1 MHFVKCNDLEPVVCR
16 FDNEWSWLFLGVE
29 HDIVDVT
36 DGLELQKVFDQSN
49 RGQIPTEAT
58 LSSAEEKD
66 LLVSGRVTGVEDSS
80 SNAEDGKSKSDVVSE
95 STDYS
100 TKVFESV
107 SDDVQSGKLSN
118 NKERLTPEN
127 DRGSRNLHDIRLNRN
142 YELKGRLNID
152 SDGLADQNQA
162 TRDSVA
168 KVDKIKLA
176 EPAKVGEAAQLESLN
191 AGTPFTAV
199 PASNSSSMRPQPY
212 ILKVKNTPARAELD
226 DIYFLCEYFPAIFYH
241 AEIKLFPLST
251 FSTGASFS

>member
-1 MHFVKCNDLEPVVCR
+1 M
-16 FDNEWSWLFLGVE
+16 E

-66 LLVSGRVTGVEDSS
+66 LLAT
-80 SNAEDGKSKSDVVSE
+80 
-95 STDYS
+95 
-100 TKVFESV
+100 
-107 SDDVQSGKLSN
+107 
-118 NKERLTPEN
+118 EN

-191 AGTPFTAV
+191 VGTPFTAV
-199 PASNSSSMRPQPY
+199 PASNSSSMPPQPY

-226 DIYFLCEYFPAIFYH
+226 DIYFLCEYFPAIFYR